1 MLNSLNC
8 LALTLKKLVSNEPSE
23 MLLMIFILQN
33 LPAWDVMNHDAV
45 SFRSLMILDLLVV
58 RCVGPGRFV
67 ALRFQLLIVVLLV
80 ERLISMPS
88 LSSFDSRDDGGG
100 FLVGCSVEFLEDSKT
115 RAKV

>member
-8 LALTLKKLVSNEPSE
+8 FALTLKKLVSNEPSE

-58 RCVGPGRFV
+58 RCVGPGK
-67 ALRFQLLIVVLLV
+67 LQFQLLIVVLLV
-80 ERLISMPS
+80 ERLISMSS
-88 LSSFDSRDDGGG
+88 LSSFDSRDAGGG

-115 RAKV
+115 RTKV